1 MVKIKF
7 ECIIEL
13 DDNDDIQCQHLPEE
27 IQSYLDSAYYY
38 DDNDGIKPAKVI
50 KWRTTQNDDLS

>member
-13 DDNDDIQCQHLPEE
+13 
-27 IQSYLDSAYYY
+27 